1 MSSALHLRWTA
12 GVLREILPNGLTLL
26 VQRDPFSPAVAVVSW
41 IKAGFFD
48 EPDDLVGVSH
58 VLEHMYFKGSAP
70 SGKGRGL
77 GPGELARETKAA
89 GGYLN
94 AHTSYDHTAYYVVLP
109 PAGLRRAIEIQSTA
123 LRGALIEPGE
133 LGRELQVII
142 EEAKRKLDS
151 PGAVAHETLHQV
163 LFDHHRIRRW
173 RIGTEEQLRTYDRD
187 DIAGYYQSRYVP
199 ERAIVAIVGNID
211 PEEALELGRTF
222 YGDWPR
228 RQSDIGEG
236 PSEPLRRGIRT
247 RTLRGDVTQAE
258 LVVGW
263 RAPAAL
269 HPDET
274 PLALAAATLSAGRGG
289 WLYQSLR
296 ECGIVSSVAASHQA
310 PQEVGVFSISAELSP
325 DRLPEA
331 LAGIASAIDR
341 LARVGPAPDDLT
353 RVRALLRQRWARRM
367 ESVDGR
373 AMALASAEAL
383 GGISLLEREYSEL
396 GTTSAEEIRAAV
408 ERWLSP
414 GDTAAVVYLPES
426 AGADLSTDILGRTFN
441 PGRNGRPSAPSGQ
454 PQHIALGNAD
464 LLVWHKPGIPIASLG
479 IYVAR
484 TSFDPPEHAGL
495 AALASRSMAR
505 GAGGLD
511 AAQLAIAFEKLGGVL
526 SSSAT
531 ADWAGVSVTAESG
544 AVADAARLLAQVAFE
559 PTFASAAVETERA
572 LVAEDQAQLTDDMFR
587 YPFQLGYGEAFGDRT
602 YGLPPLGTSDTLATF
617 GADEVR
623 RWHRGVYRG
632 ARPLLALV
640 GDVDPEA
647 AREALES
654 AVEPYDDT
662 FRRAAAAL
670 PGMAAE
676 MSLGGSRVVTR
687 DRKQTALAMVFAGPD
702 RRSADR
708 WAAEVWSAVAGGLGG
723 RLFEALRDKR
733 SLAYTVLA
741 ASLQRRHAGA
751 LVAYIATS
759 PDREDEAREQLL
771 HELGIFARELVSEEE
786 HARAVNYLAGQ
797 ALVSRQS
804 TSAMLGELVDAFLLG
819 GNLDEIERPDEGYRR
834 VSRDDVLR
842 IATSFG
848 GGLRAE
854 GVERGTS

>member
-1 MSSALHLRWTA
+1 M
-12 GVLREILPNGLTLL
+12 
-26 VQRDPFSPAVAVVSW
+26 
-41 IKAGFFD
+41 
-48 EPDDLVGVSH
+48 
-58 VLEHMYFKGSAP
+58 
-70 SGKGRGL
+70 
-77 GPGELARETKAA
+77 
-89 GGYLN
+89 
-94 AHTSYDHTAYYVVLP
+94 
-109 PAGLRRAIEIQSTA
+109 
-123 LRGALIEPGE
+123 
-133 LGRELQVII
+133 
-142 EEAKRKLDS
+142 
-151 PGAVAHETLHQV
+151 
-163 LFDHHRIRRW
+163 
-173 RIGTEEQLRTYDRD
+173 
-187 DIAGYYQSRYVP
+187 
-199 ERAIVAIVGNID
+199 
-211 PEEALELGRTF
+211 
-222 YGDWPR
+222 
-228 RQSDIGEG
+228 
-236 PSEPLRRGIRT
+236 
-247 RTLRGDVTQAE
+247 
-258 LVVGW
+258 
-263 RAPAAL
+263 
-269 HPDET
+269 
-274 PLALAAATLSAGRGG
+274 
-289 WLYQSLR
+289 
-296 ECGIVSSVAASHQA
+296 
-310 PQEVGVFSISAELSP
+310 
-325 DRLPEA
+325 
-331 LAGIASAIDR
+331 
-341 LARVGPAPDDLT
+341 
-353 RVRALLRQRWARRM
+353 
-367 ESVDGR
+367 
-373 AMALASAEAL
+373 
-383 GGISLLEREYSEL
+383 
-396 GTTSAEEIRAAV
+396 
-408 ERWLSP
+408 
-414 GDTAAVVYLPES
+414 VYLPES

-544 AVADAARLLAQVAFE
+544 AVADAARLLTQVAFE

-623 RWHRGVYRG
+623 RWHRDVYRG

-842 IATSFG
+842 IATSFC

-854 GVERGTS
+854 GVVRGNS